1 MIIHSIPLYIVFAT
15 LIQIIKNLS
24 AAISLKS
31 GLTIYININND
42 LIYSVLRGFNMAN
55 RPLDILNNAL
65 DTPVIVRLKGAREF
79 RGELKGY
86 DIHMNLVLDN
96 AEELREGEV
105 VSKFSSVVI
114 RGDNVVYVSP

>member
-1 MIIHSIPLYIVFAT
+1 
-15 LIQIIKNLS
+15 
-24 AAISLKS
+24 
-31 GLTIYININND
+31 
-42 LIYSVLRGFNMAN
+42 MAN

-79 RGELKGY
+79 RGGELKGY

>member
-1 MIIHSIPLYIVFAT
+1 
-15 LIQIIKNLS
+15 
-24 AAISLKS
+24 
-31 GLTIYININND
+31 
-42 LIYSVLRGFNMAN
+42 MAN

-114 RGDNVVYVSP
+114 RGDNVAYVSP